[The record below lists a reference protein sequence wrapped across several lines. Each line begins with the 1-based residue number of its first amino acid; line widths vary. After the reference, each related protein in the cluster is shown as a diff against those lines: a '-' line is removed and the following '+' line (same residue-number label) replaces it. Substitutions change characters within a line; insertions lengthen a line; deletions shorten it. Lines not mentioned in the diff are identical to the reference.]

1 MANDYLT
8 KGLTGKSTRKQVA
21 HKSTAIQHGIVPT
34 AQFADKASVINDTT
48 RSGKQV
54 GACAFNA
61 SGVIH
66 IASGQGETAVWYT
79 LTNGAN
85 VVPA

>member
-1 MANDYLT
+1 MANEYST
-8 KGLTGKSTRKQVA
+8 KGLTGKSTRKQVP

-34 AQFADKASVINDTT
+34 AQFADKDSVINDIT
-48 RSGKQV
+48 RSGKQE

-66 IASGQGETAVWYT
+66 IASGQSETAVWYT
-79 LTNGAN
+79 IANGSN